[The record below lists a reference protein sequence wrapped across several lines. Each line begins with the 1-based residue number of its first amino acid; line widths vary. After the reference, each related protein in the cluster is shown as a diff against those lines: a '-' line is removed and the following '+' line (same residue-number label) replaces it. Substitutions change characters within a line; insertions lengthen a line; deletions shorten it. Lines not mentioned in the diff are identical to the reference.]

1 MNLSTL
7 LKFTPSSK
15 ATGAELDTGTDDL
28 KYATAKALADSE
40 YKKISELKSTQS
52 TASASSITPTGDAY
66 ENESYVTALAE
77 ALTINAPSGTAAN
90 GNTLLIRIKDNA
102 TARALTWNA
111 AYTFIGVEKPTTTTI
126 SKVLYAGAIY
136 NSTSEKW
143 EVVALSLEA

>member
-15 ATGAELDTGTDDL
+15 ATGAELDTGTDDA

-66 ENESYVTALAE
+66 ENESYVTALA
-77 ALTINAPSGTAAN
+77 ADLTINAPSGTAAN
-90 GNTLLIRIKDNA
+90 GNKLIIRIKDNG
-102 TARALTWNA
+102 TARDLTWNA
-111 AYTFIGVEKPTTTTI
+111 AYTFIGTTKPEETPED
-126 SKVLYAGAIY
+126 KVIYIGAIY